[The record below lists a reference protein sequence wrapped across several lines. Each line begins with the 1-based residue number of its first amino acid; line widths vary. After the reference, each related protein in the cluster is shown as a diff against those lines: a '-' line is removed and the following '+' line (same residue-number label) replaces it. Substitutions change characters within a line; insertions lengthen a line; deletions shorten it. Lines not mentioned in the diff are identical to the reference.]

1 MKTLF
6 TILFFAFGSFQA
18 VAQYSYSASISGSVS
33 VFAIQSL
40 TFTGGSV
47 IPSFNSLEDYI
58 NGVVA
63 NNYVS
68 VGVRSNVSWT
78 LSVQAESAFFT
89 PSSQSGSTNM
99 PCSVLSVKQSESNNY
114 IPLSTNSQTI
124 KTGNK
129 GGLSKVGNSFGIDIR
144 YNPGFMYKGDI
155 YNLGLIYTLTQQ

>member
-1 MKTLF
+1 MKT
-6 TILFFAFGSFQA
+6 ILAILVLAFSSRQA
-18 VAQYSYSASISGSVS
+18 AAQYSYSASLTGNVS
-33 VFAIQSL
+33 VYAIQSL

-47 IPSFNSLEDYI
+47 IPSFNSLDDYI

-68 VGVRSNVSWT
+68 VGVKSNVSWT

-99 PCSVLSVKQSESNNY
+99 PCSVLSVKQSGSNNY

-129 GGLSKVGNSFGIDIR
+129 GGLNNAGNSFGLDLR

-155 YNLGLIYTLTQQ
+155 YNLGLIYTLTHQ